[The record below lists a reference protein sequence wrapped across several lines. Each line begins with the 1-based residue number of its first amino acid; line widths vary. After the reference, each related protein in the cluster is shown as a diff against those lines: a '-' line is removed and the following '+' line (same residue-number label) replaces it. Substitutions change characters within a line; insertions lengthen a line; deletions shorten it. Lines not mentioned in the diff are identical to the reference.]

1 MPTTTYPGGNTV
13 NNLITT
19 TISDWHKDFA
29 DNVSNSNALLA
40 LLKQGN
46 RHRSVEGGKDIF
58 TPLTYAEETMTWYSS
73 NELLSRSL
81 KETLS
86 GATYLPANAAVSVT
100 LDGPTIAKNS
110 GRAAI
115 LNILEGKMEN
125 AQVTMNNNIAKC
137 IYGDGSLAKTFPGLL
152 AMVTRDGNGTVGSI
166 TAGAS
171 EWAFWMNQFQSVA
184 RATGLQYPAL
194 KAAMN
199 ALWLKLIRGTE
210 HPDLIVADGEIYGTY
225 ESGLQENQRYADARM
240 GALGF
245 EALKYKQA
253 SMVYDAPATGLG
265 PGSDATKSGAYYLNT
280 KYFKFETYSGRNF
293 EALDLPDQSPDMD
306 AVTKHIA
313 FMGCLTCSNRAL
325 QGRLFCTGS

>member
-13 NNLITT
+13 NALIST
-19 TISDWHKDFA
+19 TIADWHKEFA

-40 LLKQGN
+40 LLKKGG
-46 RHRSVEGGKDIF
+46 RHRNVEGGTQIN

-73 NELLSRSL
+73 NELLSRAL
-81 KETLS
+81 KETIS
-86 GATYLPANAAVSVT
+86 EAYYSPANAAVSVT

-115 LNILEGKMEN
+115 LNILEGKMDN

-137 IYGDGSLAKTFPGLL
+137 IYGDGTTPKTFPGLL
-152 AMVTRDGNGTVGSI
+152 AMVTKDGNGTVGGI
-166 TAGAS
+166 QAAEA
-171 EWAFWMNQFQSVA
+171 EWAFWMNQFQQVV

-199 ALWLKLIRGTE
+199 ALWLKLVRGTE

-225 ESGLQENQRYADARM
+225 ESGLQENQRYASPDL

-245 EALKYKQA
+245 ETLKYKQA
-253 SMVYDAPATGLG
+253 AIVYDSPATGIG
-265 PGSDATKSGAYYLNT
+265 GADKGAYFLNT

-293 EALDLPDQSPDMD
+293 EALDLPEQSPDMD

-313 FMGCLTCSNRAL
+313 FMGCLTLSNRAL
-325 QGRLFCTGS
+325 QGRLFATGT